1 MTQTLSRRA
10 KPFVPSALPLP
21 LDWESLIP
29 LIGAAN
35 RALASFNGA
44 LYGMPNAELLLSP
57 LTTQEA
63 VLSSKIEGTQAT
75 FGDVLKFEAG
85 EAPQQDARRLDI
97 QEILNYRAA
106 LKAAESELRRRPFN
120 LNLLLSLHA
129 VLLDSVRGRDKGRGR
144 FRTVQNWIGSP
155 GSSIEEAIYIPPAPD
170 RLRPLLDNWEKYYH
184 ADDPDPL
191 VQLALIHGQFELIH
205 PFVDGNGRLGRILI
219 PLFLY
224 EKGLLSR
231 PVFYLSAYIEAHK
244 EEYAA
249 SLGALSGRQNHAWN
263 GWVAF
268 FLKALT
274 QQAQDNLETA
284 RRIIGL
290 YERSKTDMIRITHSQ
305 YAVPLLD
312 QLFRQ
317 PVFSPAQLQRHRGL
331 PSKQMIM
338 SLLGR
343 LKDAGILA
351 VTREPSG
358 RRPQILAFAELVNLC
373 EGRQVIRSRKAMARS
388 RAKNA
393 PGARIKR

>member
-1 MTQTLSRRA
+1 M
-10 KPFVPSALPLP
+10 P

-35 RALASFNGA
+35 RALASFNGC

-85 EAPQQDARRLDI
+85 EEPRQDARRLDI
-97 QEILNYRAA
+97 QEILNYRTA
-106 LKAAESELRRRPFN
+106 LKAAETELRGRPFN
-120 LNLLLSLHA
+120 LNLLLTLHG
-129 VLLDSVRGRDKGRGR
+129 VLLDSVRGRDKARGR
-144 FRTVQNWIGSP
+144 LRTVQNWIGRP

-184 ADDPDPL
+184 ADGPDPL
-191 VQLALIHGQFELIH
+191 VQLAMIHGQFELIH
-205 PFVDGNGRLGRILI
+205 PFIDGNGRIGRILI

-249 SLGALSGRQNHAWN
+249 ALGALSGRQNHAWN

-268 FLKALT
+268 FLTALT
-274 QQAQDNLETA
+274 KQAQENLEVA
-284 RRIIGL
+284 RRIIAL
-290 YERSKTDMIRITHSQ
+290 YERSKADMIRITRSQ

-317 PVFSPAQLQRHRGL
+317 PVFSPAQLQRHRHL

-338 SLLGR
+338 SLLAR
-343 LKDAGILA
+343 LKDAGILT

-373 EGRQVIRSRKAMARS
+373 EGHEVIRRRKTRPASRT
-388 RAKNA
+388 
-393 PGARIKR
+393 